1 MMTETFTA
9 STAQALD
16 PLATS
21 SLAASPP
28 PIADIGPDPAQT
40 LRISTAAVRVS
51 FTWFGTRKALSTE
64 QRHQIAEG
72 FEAETGS
79 ISAGKKLLNTKHPA
93 FRSVTA
99 IRNQIL
105 AYWRDHSLPFPEP
118 GIRLIRQEQID
129 GFQARME
136 AYRADLADA
145 VANLDRHFYE
155 MREEAR
161 HRLGSLFNA
170 EDYPATLD
178 GLFAVAWDFPNVEPP
193 DYLMQ
198 LRPELYEAERQRV
211 ARQFDEA
218 VGLAEAAFIEQ
229 FSTVVSHLCDRL
241 SKGDDGQPKIF
252 RDSAVANLNEFFE
265 RFKSLNLRSN
275 AQLDSLV
282 EQAREAIKGTNPNRL
297 RTSSDLREKIAG
309 KLAEVERTL
318 AGMMTDRPRRRIL
331 RPTTATPEAE
341 S

>member
-1 MMTETFTA
+1 MITDSFGTHTMTTILEPEGNPSPA
-9 STAQALD
+9 RN
-16 PLATS
+16 PATE
-21 SLAASPP
+21 
-28 PIADIGPDPAQT
+28 
-40 LRISTAAVRVS
+40 LRITTAAVRVA
-51 FTWFGTRKALSTE
+51 FTWFGTRKALSAE
-64 QRHQIAEG
+64 QRNQIAEG

-105 AYWRDHSLPFPEP
+105 AHWRDHSLPFPEP
-118 GIRLIRQEQID
+118 GIRLIRQDQID
-129 GFQARME
+129 RFQAQME
-136 AYRADLADA
+136 AFRSDLTAA
-145 VANLDRHFYE
+145 VANLDRHFHE

-178 GLFAVAWDFPNVEPP
+178 GLFAVSWDFPNVEPP

-198 LRPELYEAERQRV
+198 LRPELYEAERSRV

-218 VGLAEAAFIEQ
+218 VQLAEAAFIEQ
-229 FSTVVSHLCDRL
+229 FASVVSHLCDRL
-241 SKGDDGQPKIF
+241 AKGDDGEPKIF
-252 RDSAVANLNEFFE
+252 RDSAVFNLTEFFE
-265 RFKSLNLRSN
+265 RFRTLNLRSN

-282 EQAREAIKGTNPNRL
+282 EQARDAIKGTNPNRL
-297 RTSSDLREKIAG
+297 RTSSELREKVAG
-309 KLAEVERTL
+309 KLADVERTL

-331 RPTTATPEAE
+331 RPSITETPANPEAE
-341 S
+341 A

>member
-1 MMTETFTA
+1 MITNAFGTPSMTTTHDAPQE
-9 STAQALD
+9 LNGPPPGRD
-16 PLATS
+16 
-21 SLAASPP
+21 LAAE
-28 PIADIGPDPAQT
+28 
-40 LRISTAAVRVS
+40 LRITSAAVRVA

-79 ISAGKKLLNTKHPA
+79 ISAGKKLLNTRHPA
-93 FRSVTA
+93 FRAVTA

-118 GIRLIRQEQID
+118 GIRLIRQGQID
-129 GFQARME
+129 HFQAQMD
-136 AYRADLADA
+136 AYRCDLADA
-145 VANLDRHFYE
+145 VTNLDRHFHE

-161 HRLGSLFNA
+161 RRLGSLFNA
-170 EDYPATLD
+170 GDYPATLE

-198 LRPELYEAERQRV
+198 LRPELYEAERSRV
-211 ARQFDEA
+211 AQQFDEA
-218 VGLAEAAFIEQ
+218 VRLAEAAFIEQ
-229 FSTVVSHLCDRL
+229 FAEVVSHLCDRL
-241 SKGDDGQPKIF
+241 TRGDDGQPKIF
-252 RDSAVANLNEFFE
+252 RDSAVFNLSEFFE

-297 RTSSDLREKIAG
+297 RTSSDLREKVAG
-309 KLAEVERTL
+309 KLADVERTL
-318 AGMMTDRPRRRIL
+318 SGMMTDRPRRRIL
-331 RPTTATPEAE
+331 RPATSEGGE